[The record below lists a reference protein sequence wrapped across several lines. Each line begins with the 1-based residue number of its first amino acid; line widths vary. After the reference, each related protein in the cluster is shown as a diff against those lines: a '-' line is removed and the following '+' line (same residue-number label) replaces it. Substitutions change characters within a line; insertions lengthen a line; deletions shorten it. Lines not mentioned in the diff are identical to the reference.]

1 MLRIYL
7 TNLRKYNEGMLVG
20 EWVDLPVSEEELSKV
35 FDRIGINDEYEEY
48 FITDYESDIDG
59 LKVGEYENIDDLN
72 ELAEALEDLDSEEEN
87 VLSVMLE
94 DGCTFEEALE
104 KIKDRDY
111 MVYYNCD
118 SMEDVA
124 YQVVE
129 ESGLLNGVPEK
140 VARYFNYEA
149 YGRDLEIE
157 GTFYQI
163 NNAYIEIFK

>member
-7 TNLRKYNEGMLVG
+7 TNLGKYNEGMLVG
-20 EWVDLPVSEEELSKV
+20 EWVDLPVSEEELEKV
-35 FDRIGINDEYEEY
+35 FKRIGINDEYEEY

-59 LKVGEYENIDDLN
+59 VKVGEYENIDDLN

-124 YQVVE
+124 YQIVE
-129 ESGLLNGVPEK
+129 ESGLLDGVPEK

>member
-7 TNLRKYNEGMLVG
+7 TNLGKYNEGMLIG
-20 EWVDLPVSEEELSKV
+20 EWVDLPVSEEELEKV
-35 FDRIGINDEYEEY
+35 FKRIGINDEYEEY
-48 FITDYESDIDG
+48 FITDYESDVDG
-59 LKVGEYENIDDLN
+59 LKVGEYENVDDLN

-129 ESGLLNGVPEK
+129 ESGLLDGVPEK

>member
-7 TNLRKYNEGMLVG
+7 TNLGKYNEGMLVG

-35 FDRIGINDEYEEY
+35 FKHIGINDEYEEY

-59 LKVGEYENIDDLN
+59 VKVGEYENIDELN

-129 ESGLLNGVPEK
+129 ESGLLDGVPEK
-140 VARYFNYEA
+140 VARYFNYKA
-149 YGRDLEIE
+149 YGCDLEIE

>member
-7 TNLRKYNEGMLVG
+7 TNLGKYNEGMLIG
-20 EWVDLPVSEEELSKV
+20 EWVDLPVSEEELEKV
-35 FDRIGINDEYEEY
+35 FKRIGINDEYEEY

-129 ESGLLNGVPEK
+129 ESGLLDGVPEK

>member
-7 TNLRKYNEGMLVG
+7 TNLGKYNEGMLIG
-20 EWVDLPVSEEELSKV
+20 EWVDLPVSEEELEKV
-35 FDRIGINDEYEEY
+35 FKRIGINDEYEEY
-48 FITDYESDIDG
+48 FITDYESDVDG
-59 LKVGEYENIDDLN
+59 LKVGEYENVDDLN

-129 ESGLLNGVPEK
+129 ESGLLDGVPEK
-140 VARYFNYEA
+140 VAR
-149 YGRDLEIE
+149 
-157 GTFYQI
+157 
-163 NNAYIEIFK
+163 

>member
-7 TNLRKYNEGMLVG
+7 TNLGKYNEGMLIG
-20 EWVDLPVSEEELSKV
+20 EWVDLPVSEEELEKV
-35 FDRIGINDEYEEY
+35 FKRIGINDEYEEY

-59 LKVGEYENIDDLN
+59 LKVGEYENVDDLN

-129 ESGLLNGVPEK
+129 ESGLLDGVPEK

>member
-7 TNLRKYNEGMLVG
+7 TNLGKYNEGMLVG
-20 EWVDLPVSEEELSKV
+20 EWVDLPVSEEELEKV
-35 FDRIGINDEYEEY
+35 FNRIGINDEYEEY

-59 LKVGEYENIDDLN
+59 VKVGEYENIDDLN

-129 ESGLLNGVPEK
+129 ESGLLDGVPEK

>member
-7 TNLRKYNEGMLVG
+7 TNLGKYNEGMLVG
-20 EWVDLPVSEEELSKV
+20 EWVDLPVSEEELEKV
-35 FDRIGINDEYEEY
+35 FNRIGINDEYEEY

-59 LKVGEYENIDDLN
+59 VKVGEYENIDDLN

-111 MVYYNCD
+111 MVYYNCN

-124 YQVVE
+124 YQVIE
-129 ESGLLNGVPEK
+129 ESGLLDGVPEK

>member
-7 TNLRKYNEGMLVG
+7 TNLGKYNEGMLIG
-20 EWVDLPVSEEELSKV
+20 EWVDLPVSEEELEKV
-35 FDRIGINDEYEEY
+35 FKRIGINDEYEEY

-59 LKVGEYENIDDLN
+59 LKVGEYENVDDLN

-87 VLSVMLE
+87 VLSVMLK

-129 ESGLLNGVPEK
+129 ESGLLDGVPEK

>member
-7 TNLRKYNEGMLVG
+7 TNLGKYNEGVLIG
-20 EWVDLPVSEEELSKV
+20 EWVDLPVSEEELEKV
-35 FDRIGINDEYEEY
+35 FKRIGINDEYEEY

-59 LKVGEYENIDDLN
+59 VKVGEYENIDDLN

-129 ESGLLNGVPEK
+129 ESGLLDGVPEK